1 MPSGYVGAEIG
12 IANEG
17 KTNVATVKNTDA
29 TMYGIGY
36 FHNLSKQS
44 QLQLIYGRTDNSSAA
59 TYAQAGTPAGTAG
72 ADHDVFHVGLKH
84 TF

>member
-1 MPSGYVGAEIG
+1 MW
-12 IANEG
+12 
-17 KTNVATVKNTDA
+17 
-29 TMYGIGY
+29 GIGY

-59 TYAQAGTPAGTAG
+59 TYAQAGTPSTAAGGPAAG
-72 ADHDVFHVGLKH
+72 ADSDVFHVGLKH